1 MKKIITIIVLL
12 LCIYSANAQVSI
24 KDSTVAAP
32 MFQIN
37 YGMHIPGGDYADRF
51 GWGQNVGLNFYYKTS
66 SNWLWGANFTYL
78 FGNQVKNEADILS
91 NIYTS
96 DTSIIDG
103 NGAYAEIHLYERGY
117 YVAIM
122 GGKLFPI
129 FGPNNNSG
137 LTIMGGV
144 NFLQHKIRIEN
155 PENVAHQL
163 SSEYLKGYD
172 QLSNGIGITESIGY
186 THLGNNRVTSF
197 TIGFEFTQSWTQ
209 CRRDYDFVTMQ
220 KIDDQR
226 LDLTYSLKFGW
237 ILPLYKRSASNFYYY

>member
-1 MKKIITIIVLL
+1 MKRFIAIIILFLWVFF
-12 LCIYSANAQVSI
+12 ANAQVSI
-24 KDSTVAAP
+24 KDSTIAAP
-32 MFQIN
+32 MFQVN
-37 YGMHIPGGDYADRF
+37 YGIQLPGGDLADRF
-51 GWGQNVGLNFYYKTS
+51 GWGQNVGLNFFYKTS
-66 SNWLWGANFTYL
+66 SNWLFGVNFSYI

-103 NGAYAEIHLYERGY
+103 NGTYAEIHMYERGY
-117 YVAIM
+117 YIAFM
-122 GGKLFPI
+122 GGKLFPV

-137 LTIMGGV
+137 ITIMGGA

-155 PENVAHQL
+155 PENTAHQL
-163 SSEYLKGYD
+163 SKEYLKGYD
-172 QLSNGIGITESIGY
+172 QLSNGIGFTEYIGY
-186 THLGNNRVTSF
+186 THLGNNRVISF
-197 TIGFEFTQSWTQ
+197 TVGFEFSQSWTQ

-226 LDLTYSLKFGW
+226 LDLIYSLKLSW